1 VDKDDWMSHVRM
13 GSHGQIWPVLCEA
26 SQLVF
31 LLPGHRWERGGG
43 LLPPPPLRREGIAT
57 ESIGEEEAPL

>member
-1 VDKDDWMSHVRM
+1 MDRRALNKYTGERS
-13 GSHGQIWPVLCEA
+13 GLIWLVFCEA